1 MFPLVLCQNNKRVC
15 HLKTL
20 SNHKNKLWWPPQPW
34 LIIPWQKWW
43 WVAYVT
49 CRKFSKSVILR
60 DQVICGWRSLLTGE
74 QEERGRERESTSSG
88 ELVMCGSRSYH
99 QWRSWM
105 LEQPLNRKTVTR
117 LAGSTVIW
125 TVPSLF
131 LFCPA
136 F

>member
-74 QEERGRERESTSSG
+74 QEERGREREREHKFRWTSHVQLKVVSPVE
-88 ELVMCGSRSYH
+88 ELNARTAP
-99 QWRSWM
+99 
-105 LEQPLNRKTVTR
+105 QPENSNQTGRFNSHLNC
-117 LAGSTVIW
+117 S
-125 TVPSLF
+125 
-131 LFCPA
+131 
-136 F
+136 